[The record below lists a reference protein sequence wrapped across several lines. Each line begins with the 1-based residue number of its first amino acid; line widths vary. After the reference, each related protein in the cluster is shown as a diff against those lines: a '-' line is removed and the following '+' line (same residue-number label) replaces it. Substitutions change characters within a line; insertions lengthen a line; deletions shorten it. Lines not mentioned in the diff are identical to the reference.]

1 MNEEPFDSDEFM
13 ENVMERVYEEYDE
26 DDFDELDEDE
36 RMKIVLDTINDMAQD
51 NDVDAQCFLGL
62 CYLHGNEE
70 FNFFPN
76 ATKAEKWLTRAGR
89 RGSTYAQGMLGA
101 LYFSGNYGFDKDFE
115 KAFDWYEMAAESED
129 AQAEFALGYL
139 YANGLG
145 VERDLDLAFEWAVKS
160 ASQGYTEAAT
170 LLTSIAGLQML
181 DDL

>member
-1 MNEEPFDSDEFM
+1 MDEEPFDSDEFM
-13 ENVMERVYEEYDE
+13 DTVIETIREEYDE
-26 DDFDELDEDE
+26 DYLVDLDADEI
-36 RMKIVLDTINDMAQD
+36 MKITFDTLSAMAQD
-51 NDVDAQCFLGL
+51 NNVDAQYYLGM
-62 CYLHGNEE
+62 CYLTGNEE
-70 FNFFPN
+70 LSVFPN

-89 RGSTYAQGMLGA
+89 RDSVNAQEVLGD
-101 LYFSGNYGFDKDFE
+101 LYFSGNYGFDKDLE